1 MKKKTKRNPLM
12 DYIKAL
18 RKGSRDSEIELYGK
32 PLPKHKIHKSKKIY
46 NRKNKDWKSDSSSYF
61 FFILRGFIENN

>member
-1 MKKKTKRNPLM
+1 MKKKIKESPLM

-18 RKGSRDSEIELYGK
+18 RKGSRDAEIELYGK

-46 NRKNKDWKSDSSSYF
+46 NRRNKDWKSDSSSYF
-61 FFILRGFIENN
+61 FYFKGIYRE

>member
-18 RKGSRDSEIELYGK
+18 RKGSRDDEIELYGK
-32 PLPKHKIHKSKKIY
+32 PLPKQIGRASC
-46 NRKNKDWKSDSSSYF
+46 RE
-61 FFILRGFIENN
+61 RV

>member
-1 MKKKTKRNPLM
+1 M

-18 RKGSRDSEIELYGK
+18 RKGSGDAEIELYGK

-61 FFILRGFIENN
+61 FLF